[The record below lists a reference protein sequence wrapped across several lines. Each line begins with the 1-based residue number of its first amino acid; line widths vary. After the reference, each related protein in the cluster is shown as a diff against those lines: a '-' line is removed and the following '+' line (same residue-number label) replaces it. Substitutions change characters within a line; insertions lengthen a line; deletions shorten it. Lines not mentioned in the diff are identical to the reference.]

1 MQITQQDLKMPKL
14 KTKTFRNYIRRI
26 KQFEFTSDR
35 SRIVVIWKVMRRDII
50 VTKYE
55 TKDLEEKIKAMN
67 ENIKW
72 LTKKKQKKE
81 PSNDQHI
88 KMMI

>member
-1 MQITQQDLKMPKL
+1 MPKL

-35 SRIVVIWKVMRRDII
+35 SRIVVVWKVMRRDII

-55 TKDLEEKIKAMN
+55 TKDLEEKIKAM
-67 ENIKW
+67 EESIKW
-72 LTKKKQKKE
+72 LTKKKQKKDTT
-81 PSNDQHI
+81 ND
-88 KMMI
+88 

>member
-1 MQITQQDLKMPKL
+1 MPKL

-72 LTKKKQKKE
+72 LTKKK
-81 PSNDQHI
+81 
-88 KMMI
+88 